1 MVQLKH
7 IYKTYHSDKH
17 VLRDLNFEPQKS
29 QFYVVS
35 GPSGSGKTTLF
46 KILSL
51 LSTPTS
57 GEIYINGKNI
67 KSYSYGDQAKYRQ
80 GVGIIFQDYKLIED
94 INLYENMVLPLRI
107 QKKSDKEIHQKAAY
121 YSEVLD
127 LKEIL
132 SEFPQ
137 YVSGGQ
143 QQRVAVARALINDPS
158 LILAD
163 EPTGNLDTANTQIIL
178 NLLQQKSRSG
188 AAVVLATHDENI
200 IKSQLGTSLRL
211 AEGQLQ
217 L

>member
-57 GEIYINGKNI
+57 GEIYIKGKNI
-67 KSYSYGDQAKYRQ
+67 KAYSYGDQAKYRQ

-107 QKKSDKEIHQKAAY
+107 QKKSDKEIHQKALY
-121 YSEVLD
+121 YSEVLG
-127 LKEIL
+127 LKDIL
-132 SEFPQ
+132 EEFPQ
-137 YVSGGQ
+137 FVSGGQ

-188 AAVVLATHDENI
+188 ASVVLATHDENI

>member
-17 VLRDLNFEPQKS
+17 VLRDLSFEPKPS

-57 GEIYINGKNI
+57 GEIFISGKNV
-67 KSYSYGDQAKYRQ
+67 KSFSHVDQAKYRQ
-80 GVGIIFQDYKLIED
+80 CVGIIFQDNKLIED

-107 QKKSDKEIHQKAAY
+107 QKKSDREIHQKAAY

-132 SEFPQ
+132 AEFPQ

-178 NLLQQKSRSG
+178 NLLQQKVRSG
-188 AAVVLATHDENI
+188 ASVVLATHDENI
-200 IKSQLGTSLRL
+200 IKSSMGTSLRL
-211 AEGQLQ
+211 TEGQLQ

>member
-211 AEGQLQ
+211 AEGQLR

>member
-188 AAVVLATHDENI
+188 ASVVLATHDENI
-200 IKSQLGTSLRL
+200 IKSQLGTSMRL